1 MTLAFK
7 AHVQTLLQEHR
18 GERVFCF
25 EHLGKTFWLK
35 QPEQLRGVW
44 LLLKPHPKQAF
55 LEEREILQQLNAL
68 DAPVPKLCDFG
79 DDYMV
84 LEDAGVTLNN
94 WLNNDKLTW
103 PQKEVILQTAIRALI
118 ALHQQGII
126 HGRPAVRDIAWQD
139 GEIRFMDFESHSKS
153 QNIHWL
159 ISRDILAFL
168 DSLCREK
175 ALNDEQLDNLFA
187 YYRTH
192 CPTEYWA
199 DMQAYVGKFRWLY
212 YLLLPFKP
220 IARTDLLAIYRL
232 FEHLKKENL

>member
-118 ALHQQGII
+118 AYINRELFTVVRRFVILL
-126 HGRPAVRDIAWQD
+126 GRMVKFVLWILNPIPKA
-139 GEIRFMDFESHSKS
+139 K
-153 QNIHWL
+153 
-159 ISRDILAFL
+159 ISI
-168 DSLCREK
+168 
-175 ALNDEQLDNLFA
+175 
-187 YYRTH
+187 
-192 CPTEYWA
+192 
-199 DMQAYVGKFRWLY
+199 G
-212 YLLLPFKP
+212 
-220 IARTDLLAIYRL
+220 
-232 FEHLKKENL
+232 